1 MELDAKDANGDGK
14 ELSCPICR
22 SDKIGLYLEKNGCFV
37 RQCKECDFLFVWPL
51 PQDVENFYAKNY
63 FYKDSKVENNSGY
76 IDYEKDKTSMEG
88 VFYSYLAE
96 LEKFVKAKKIF
107 DVGAATGYFL
117 DLAKLKGWQTNG
129 NEISSYAAQ
138 VAQNKGHCVMAGDL
152 TKINLTPE
160 SYDAVTM
167 WDVLEHV
174 QDPQENLNAVNKILV
189 SGGILAINTID
200 RGSLW
205 AKLCGKKWLML
216 VPPEHLHYFNASDM
230 SILLARAGFDVLATK
245 KIGKK
250 YSIPYIVKTLA
261 LWQGG
266 SFWNTVLR
274 RVSVP
279 IWRKISI
286 PINLRDN
293 IFVIARKKNCL

>member
-1 MELDAKDANGDGK
+1 MELDVKDVNGGDT
-14 ELSCPICR
+14 ELSCPICH
-22 SDKIGLYLEKNGCFV
+22 SNKISLYLEKNGCLIRQCGKCGFVFV
-37 RQCKECDFLFVWPL
+37 RPL
-51 PQDVENFYAKNY
+51 PQNTENFYAESY
-63 FYKDSKVENNSGY
+63 FYKNGKTADNSGY
-76 IDYEKDKTSMEG
+76 TDYEKDKMSMEG

-96 LEKFVKAKKIF
+96 LEKFTKAKKIF

-117 DLAKLKGWQTNG
+117 DLAKLKGWQTGG

-138 VAQNKGHCVMAGDL
+138 VAQNKGHNVVTGDL
-152 TKINLTPE
+152 TKADIAPG

-167 WDVLEHV
+167 WDVLGHV
-174 QDPQENLNAVNKILV
+174 WDPQENLNKVNKILV

-205 AKLCGKKWLML
+205 ARLCGKKWLML
-216 VPPEHLHYFNASDM
+216 VPPEHLHYFNASDLK
-230 SILLARAGFDVLATK
+230 ILLSRAGFDVVEIK

-250 YSIPYIVKTLA
+250 YSVPYIIKTLA
-261 LWQGG
+261 LWHGG
-266 SFWNTVLR
+266 SFWEAVLR
-274 RVSVP
+274 RVSAP

-293 IFVIARKKNCL
+293 IFVIARKKN